1 MDGGAAGIPNFEY
14 PSLGQEAIMEELEKK
29 YPDFEKR
36 TGWRLDSAYKE
47 EMPED
52 LAQEVTWFLG
62 HQYLGWFSIFLGRRV
77 YRVRGSGSVK
87 VSPRARSANSGT
99 WHHPPC

>member
-1 MDGGAAGIPNFEY
+1 MA
-14 PSLGQEAIMEELEKK
+14 ELDKK

-52 LAQEVTWFLG
+52 LAQEVRNMLFFGCRPSWVIHEDT
-62 HQYLGWFSIFLGRRV
+62 S
-77 YRVRGSGSVK
+77 
-87 VSPRARSANSGT
+87 
-99 WHHPPC
+99 

>member
-1 MDGGAAGIPNFEY
+1 
-14 PSLGQEAIMEELEKK
+14 MEELEKK

-52 LAQEVTWFLG
+52 LAQEVTKVLASAFLG
-62 HQYLGWFSIFLGRRV
+62 CMDTSTSRWLLDAGFPFFNG
-77 YRVRGSGSVK
+77 
-87 VSPRARSANSGT
+87 
-99 WHHPPC
+99 

>member
-1 MDGGAAGIPNFEY
+1 
-14 PSLGQEAIMEELEKK
+14 MEELEKK

-52 LAQEVTWFLG
+52 LAKEVTCFWAFAILG
-62 HQYLGWFSIFLGRRV
+62 YTLG
-77 YRVRGSGSVK
+77 
-87 VSPRARSANSGT
+87 SAWT
-99 WHHPPC
+99 PV